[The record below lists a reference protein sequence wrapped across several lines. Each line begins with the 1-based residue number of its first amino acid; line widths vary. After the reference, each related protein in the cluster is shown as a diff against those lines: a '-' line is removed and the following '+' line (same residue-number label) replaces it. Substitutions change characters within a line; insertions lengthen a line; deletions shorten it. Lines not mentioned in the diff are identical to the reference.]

1 MKMKIDIEVLKKIEE
16 EFGQFEIGRVIG
28 GGNHNYLRF
37 GYWRPVDV
45 EKLQEILPKSII
57 VEEDSD
63 FDDDCGW
70 KYSYTIYDTFEW
82 EVIRRK
88 REASWCNYSGM
99 PSPTAYAE
107 KKS

>member
-1 MKMKIDIEVLKKIEE
+1 MKINIEILKKIES
-16 EFGQFEIGRVIG
+16 EFGQFEIGRVMG
-28 GGNHNYLRF
+28 SGNHNYLRF

-45 EKLQEILPKSII
+45 DKLQEILPKSII

-63 FDDDCGW
+63 YDEDCGW
-70 KYSYTIYDTFEW
+70 KYSYTIYDHFEW
-82 EVIRRK
+82 EAIRRK
-88 REASWCNYSGM
+88 REAAWCNYSGM

>member
-1 MKMKIDIEVLKKIEE
+1 MKMKIDIEKLKKIEE
-16 EFGQFEIGRVIG
+16 ACGQFEIGRIMG
-28 GGNHNYLRF
+28 GGDHNYLRF
-37 GYWRPVDV
+37 GYWKPTDLD
-45 EKLQEILPKSII
+45 KLTEILGPSIV

-63 FDDDCGW
+63 YDDDCGW
-70 KYSYTIYDTFEW
+70 KYSYTLYDRYEW
-82 EVIRRK
+82 GEIKRK